1 MSTYVAA
8 GPKRPKKK
16 PKPKSIALA
25 GGDYAFI
32 DGDSAFEEGV
42 EIFVCTNEETN
53 EFELLETGNYSLLNG
68 DSFEVV
74 DGVVTTIY

>member
-1 MSTYVAA
+1 MIYVPA

-16 PKPKSIALA
+16 PKPKSVALA

-32 DGDSAFEEGV
+32 NGDSAFEEGV
-42 EIFVCTNEETN
+42 EIYACTNEEEST
-53 EFELLETGNYSLLNG
+53 FELLESGNYSLLNG
-68 DSFEVV
+68 DAFEVV